1 MAKKNGTRIAFFLA
15 LAAAAMLA
23 GGCRNVVNGSSAGKI
38 SPAVTAVIP
47 DKPDLSKDFS
57 AWRAYMDENAVTEE
71 TVAAVRDFSWKTAAE
86 LLAGTEKNENYSP
99 LSLYYALSLAASGAE
114 GETKEE
120 FLSLLGAEDVE
131 TLASE
136 CRKLYSSLYTDG
148 AGKEGNKSRLTIANS
163 LWMQEK
169 AAFEDSF
176 LKTASEDF
184 FASLYTVDFSKPE
197 TAAAMSGWVKEN
209 TGGLLAPQM
218 EADPEQILS
227 IIDTVCFYDE
237 WTDRFQ
243 KKKTAEDMFY
253 LSGDEDG
260 PAVEREF
267 MNRGASGGFSVGE
280 NFTRASL
287 SLKQNGEMV
296 FVLPDPGVS
305 VEELLADEE
314 ALGEAF
320 SGGSAEYGTITWK
333 VPKFSFGQKYDLKEA
348 LTHLGLTAAFEDT
361 ADFSAMTKE
370 SVWISGIRQE
380 THIGIDENGVEA
392 AAYTEI
398 VYSGAGMPKDHAD
411 MILNRPFLYALTSRD
426 GIPLFI
432 GVYRGT
438 E

>member
-1 MAKKNGTRIAFFLA
+1 
-15 LAAAAMLA
+15 
-23 GGCRNVVNGSSAGKI
+23 
-38 SPAVTAVIP
+38 
-47 DKPDLSKDFS
+47 
-57 AWRAYMDENAVTEE
+57 
-71 TVAAVRDFSWKTAAE
+71 
-86 LLAGTEKNENYSP
+86 
-99 LSLYYALSLAASGAE
+99 
-114 GETKEE
+114 
-120 FLSLLGAEDVE
+120 
-131 TLASE
+131 
-136 CRKLYSSLYTDG
+136 
-148 AGKEGNKSRLTIANS
+148 
-163 LWMQEK
+163 
-169 AAFEDSF
+169 
-176 LKTASEDF
+176 
-184 FASLYTVDFSKPE
+184 
-197 TAAAMSGWVKEN
+197 
-209 TGGLLAPQM
+209 
-218 EADPEQILS
+218 
-227 IIDTVCFYDE
+227 
-237 WTDRFQ
+237 
-243 KKKTAEDMFY
+243 
-253 LSGDEDG
+253 
-260 PAVEREF
+260 

-333 VPKFSFGQKYDLKEA
+333 VPKFSFGQKYDLREA